1 VTAEFWV
8 TQTFN
13 GLSYGAL
20 LFLLASGLSLIF
32 GVMRVVNLAHGSY
45 FMLGGYVG
53 LSVAWRTGSYVLAL
67 IAGALVMAIV
77 GVAME
82 RLFLRKLPGQTLGQV
97 LMTIGFALI
106 FQDLALLIWGGD
118 PYSIRPPAALTGVV
132 TAGPGRFPIYRIF
145 ILVVAIVIG
154 AALWLALD
162 RTRVGAMIRAAV
174 DDPEMAQG
182 VGIRVPRVS
191 LGVFALGAGLAAF
204 GGVVGAGFLGVYPGL
219 DFEILP
225 YAFVVVIVGGL
236 GSLPG
241 AMVGSLL
248 VGLLDNFGKALFP
261 ELSYFTLFAPMA
273 LILALKPTGLF
284 GRV

>member
-1 VTAEFWV
+1 MTLEFWV

-53 LSVAWRTGSYVLAL
+53 LSVSWRTGSYVLAL

-82 RLFLRKLPGQTLGQV
+82 RVFLRRLPGQTLGQV

-118 PYSIRPPAALTGVV
+118 PYSLRPPSALVGADRVMIGSDFCFDMGPTRPREIVV
-132 TAGPGRFPIYRIF
+132 RGLKLSAR
-145 ILVVAIVIG
+145 
-154 AALWLALD
+154 D
-162 RTRVGAMIRAAV
+162 RTR
-174 DDPEMAQG
+174 
-182 VGIRVPRVS
+182 
-191 LGVFALGAGLAAF
+191 
-204 GGVVGAGFLGVYPGL
+204 
-219 DFEILP
+219 ILSEN
-225 YAFVVVIVGGL
+225 ARR
-236 GSLPG
+236 
-241 AMVGSLL
+241 LL
-248 VGLLDNFGKALFP
+248 HL
-261 ELSYFTLFAPMA
+261 
-273 LILALKPTGLF
+273 
-284 GRV
+284 